1 MRSNQ
6 DAQALGRVEKLG
18 YRQLSQTSL
27 GSRVPKQVKVEIVL
41 SHLSANLT
49 PSYFSYTRQYSRST
63 GTFGI
68 LSFDTLL
75 QKCLGRAL
83 ASIRHYGGSC

>member
-6 DAQALGRVEKLG
+6 DTQAPGRVEKLG
-18 YRQLSQTSL
+18 YRQLSQTCL
-27 GSRVPKQVKVEIVL
+27 GTLEPKQVKVEFML
-41 SHLSANLT
+41 SYPSVNLT

-63 GTFGI
+63 GIFGI
-68 LSFDTLL
+68 LSFGTLL

-83 ASIRHYGGSC
+83 AFIRHYGGSC

>member
-6 DAQALGRVEKLG
+6 DTQAPGRAEKLG
-18 YRQLSQTSL
+18 YSQLSHTIL
-27 GSRVPKQVKVEIVL
+27 GTLEPKQVKVEIVL
-41 SHLSANLT
+41 SYPSVNFT

-68 LSFDTLL
+68 LSFGTLL
-75 QKCLGRAL
+75 QKSLGRAL
-83 ASIRHYGGSC
+83 AFIRHYSGGC